1 MSRKGGTHVKKAIWA
16 LLTACTLLVTP
27 LAASADSNYKEYIYN
42 TAGEAVPA
50 PASYQPRQVVYGN
63 EMTAQSFSAPKDMAC
78 DDEGRLYVLDT
89 GNDRI
94 VVLDAAMQLVRE
106 IRQPVIDGQPVS
118 LRGAAGLFIR
128 EDRLYVTDKENGVIY
143 LLGTDGSGIK
153 TITFQPQAVVE
164 DSFIFR
170 PEGITVDNAGIIQI
184 QAEGCYNGL
193 ITLDSDGNMIGYFS
207 ANTVQASLSVI
218 AAQFWRKVFS
228 EEQQDN
234 IKQIIPVE
242 YSGITMDSEGF
253 IYTTTA
259 KTETSTFE
267 IKKLNPYGVNILG
280 YNNTFSSVKTANGD
294 YGDLRTLYTAGQYLD
309 TSFADIYVDEEG
321 FIFAMDTSRGRIFC
335 YDQNSHL
342 ICVFGGMGEQAGTF
356 ALPAAVTGHGGT
368 IYVLD
373 ETKGSV
379 TAFQR
384 SDYVENIRQALLLDE
399 ACDCAGAEPY
409 WQQVYRENGNYAL
422 ALSGLGKAAYQ
433 RGEIRQAMSYF
444 ERAKDR
450 SNYDTAFAAYRTTFI
465 RENFA
470 YFGVG
475 AVVLA
480 AAAIVYRVVRRRKG
494 RT

>member
-1 MSRKGGTHVKKAIWA
+1 MKKAIWA
-16 LLTACTLLVTP
+16 LLTACTLLATP
-27 LAASADSNYKEYIYN
+27 LAVSADSNYKEYIYD
-42 TAGEAVPA
+42 TSGESVPA
-50 PASYQPRQVVYGN
+50 PASYQPQQVLYGN
-63 EMTAQSFSAPKDMAC
+63 EETAQPFSAPKDMAC
-78 DDEGRLYVLDT
+78 DGEGRLYVLDT

-94 VVLDAAMQLVRE
+94 VVLDRSLHLVQE
-106 IRQPVIDGQPVS
+106 IRPPVIDGQPTS
-118 LRGAAGLFIR
+118 FRGAAGLFIR
-128 EDRLYVTDKENGVIY
+128 EDRLYVTDKQNGVIY
-143 LLGTDGSGIK
+143 LLGTDGSGVK
-153 TITFQPQAVVE
+153 TIGFKPQAVVE
-164 DSFIFR
+164 DSFVFK
-170 PEGITVDNAGIIQI
+170 PEGITVDNAGIIQV
-184 QAEGCYNGL
+184 QAEGCYSGL

-228 EEQQDN
+228 EEQQDS

-309 TSFADIYVDEEG
+309 TSFGDIYVDEEG

-342 ICVFGGMGEQAGTF
+342 ICVFGGMGDQAGTF
-356 ALPAAVTGHGGT
+356 ALPTAVTGYGGV

-379 TAFQR
+379 TAFRR
-384 SDYVENIRQALLLDE
+384 SAYVENIRQALLLDE
-399 ACDCAGAEPY
+399 ACDYAGAEPY
-409 WQQVYRENGNYAL
+409 WQQVYQENGNYAL

-433 RGEIRQAMSYF
+433 RGETQQAMAYF
-444 ERAKDR
+444 KRANDR
-450 SNYDTAFAAYRTTFI
+450 SNYDTAFATYRTAYI
-465 RENFA
+465 REHFV
-470 YFGVG
+470 YFGV
-475 AVVLA
+475 AVTALVAAVL
-480 AAAIVYRVVRRRKG
+480 VYRMVRRKKG
-494 RT
+494 KA